1 MEEIMFVS
9 QVPTTRPP
17 LASLDE
23 PGDIHRD
30 HDTGYRGDDDVR
42 DRGIINIDNGQT
54 WHLSKILHSQIV
66 RQIILRQ

>member
-30 HDTGYRGDDDVR
+30 HDTGYRGDDDGR

-54 WHLSKILHSQIV
+54 
-66 RQIILRQ
+66 

>member
-1 MEEIMFVS
+1 MKGIMFVS

-30 HDTGYRGDDDVR
+30 HDTDHRGDDDGG

-54 WHLSKILHSQIV
+54 
-66 RQIILRQ
+66 

>member
-1 MEEIMFVS
+1 MFVS

-30 HDTGYRGDDDVR
+30 HDTGYRGDDDGG
-42 DRGIINIDNGQT
+42 DRGIINIDNGNGVWMKQNDDG
-54 WHLSKILHSQIV
+54 KN
-66 RQIILRQ
+66 